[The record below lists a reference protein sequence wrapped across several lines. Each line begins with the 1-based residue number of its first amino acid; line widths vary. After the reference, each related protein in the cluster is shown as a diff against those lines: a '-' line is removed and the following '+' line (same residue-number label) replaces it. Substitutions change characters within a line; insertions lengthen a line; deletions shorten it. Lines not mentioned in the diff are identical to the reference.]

1 DYLRGRD
8 DAVLQGA
15 QAVNAYV
22 DEPRMTQDVEILA
35 LRAEEFAESLRQF
48 LNDRFHIAVRVRN
61 IRDGLGYRLYQI
73 RKPKNRHLVDV
84 RSIDNLPPN
93 QPIAD
98 ILVLTP
104 VELVAAK
111 VLSYHHR
118 RGRPKAFTDLRD
130 VAVLLLAFPE
140 LKTASGRVRDRL
152 EELAQDDTLASTWD
166 EIVAQE
172 IQLDDEDEEFF
183 E

>member
-1 DYLRGRD
+1 MFGDGALAFQEFAMSESLPLATVHDVVLDYLRGRD

-35 LRAEEFAESLRQF
+35 LRAEEFAQGLRQF

-61 IRDGLGYRLYQI
+61 IRDGLGFRLYQI

-84 RSIDNLPPN
+84 RSIENLPPN
-93 QPIAD
+93 QSISD

-104 VELVAAK
+104 VELVASK
-111 VLSYHHR
+111 VL
-118 RGRPKAFTDLRD
+118 
-130 VAVLLLAFPE
+130 
-140 LKTASGRVRDRL
+140 
-152 EELAQDDTLASTWD
+152 
-166 EIVAQE
+166 
-172 IQLDDEDEEFF
+172 
-183 E
+183 